1 MNFGTD
7 QTIVNFSILINLL
20 WNSISTSNW
29 KRPWRWPFNPDI
41 TAPRYKCLSSCENP
55 PDRPFQLTSNISTQD
70 THVYIYSFTH
80 FIYERLAS
88 HIKDRKTIGSCKCM
102 SSIPS
107 TKEPHWPFLLYAE
120 ISQAWNIQGLLFEQ
134 LIYFSLCDQWQLNI
148 QLLDGQLF
156 FYLST
161 LITHVSDSLGRTSL
175 NYFNWAHEKIDSAN
189 VYIVYYLPIIR

>member
-7 QTIVNFSILINLL
+7 QKIVNFSILINLL
-20 WNSISTSNW
+20 WNSNSTSNW

-102 SSIPS
+102 WSVPS
-107 TKEPHWPFLLYAE
+107 TKEPPWPLLLHAG
-120 ISQAWNIQGLLFEQ
+120 ISQAWNIQGILFEQ
-134 LIYFSLCDQWQLNI
+134 LIYFSLCDQWQLYI
-148 QLLDGQLF
+148 QVQRWSVMCL
-156 FYLST
+156 
-161 LITHVSDSLGRTSL
+161 TH
-175 NYFNWAHEKIDSAN
+175 
-189 VYIVYYLPIIR
+189 